1 MIRVKLWITL
11 KSITTNWSAMNTMSC
26 RAPFI
31 LDSSLATTYIYANF
45 WEINELPDS
54 FEDGGFCV

>member
-1 MIRVKLWITL
+1 
-11 KSITTNWSAMNTMSC
+11 MNTMSC